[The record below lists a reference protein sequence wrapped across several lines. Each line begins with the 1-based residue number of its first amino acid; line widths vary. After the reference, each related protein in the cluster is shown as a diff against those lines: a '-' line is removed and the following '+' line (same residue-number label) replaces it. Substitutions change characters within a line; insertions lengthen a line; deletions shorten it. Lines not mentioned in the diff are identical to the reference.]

1 MEQTLSL
8 WKFVTISDNTQMCLT
23 ATEENPNYISISPW
37 QYGAGHGVTTMD
49 KDAAIKFA
57 NALLDWAGGGNK

>member
-8 WKFVTISDNTQMCLT
+8 WKFVPISNDTQMCLT
-23 ATEENPNYISISPW
+23 ATKENPNYISISPW
-37 QYGAGHGVTTMD
+37 QYGSGHGVTTMD